1 MDIQIV
7 NIKDCIKS
15 INYYKRV
22 CSKSFF
28 AKYCQFM
35 DKYRINTDLK
45 LTYC

>member
-1 MDIQIV
+1 MDIQII

-15 INYYKRV
+15 INCCRCV

-28 AKYCQFM
+28 AKYCQSM
-35 DKYRINTDLK
+35 CKYRINTDLK